1 MVEKMNEEVMDS
13 KELQVGDVVTGSVTK
28 VEEKQVL
35 VNVGYKT
42 DGVIPISELANVHIE
57 KASDVVELDQTLELK
72 IIKLEE
78 NDFVLSK
85 RAVDAEKAWVELQEK
100 FTSGHVFDVTVKD
113 IVNGG
118 LVVDLGVR
126 GFIPASLVEVHYV
139 EDFTDYKGKTL
150 AVKIVELDREKN
162 RVILSHKAVVELELD
177 SKKKEA
183 ISSLKEGDVVEGTVQ
198 RLTDFGAFVNVGG
211 VDGLVHISQISH
223 ERVEQP
229 SEVLEQGQKVKV
241 KVLSVDADTQRI
253 SLSIKAAQPGPWE
266 NIAGE
271 VKAGDIRE
279 GIVKRLVTFGAF
291 VEILPGVE
299 GLVHVSQIA
308 NRHVKNPNEVLEM
321 GQEVKVKVLE
331 VHVAEKRISLSI
343 KEALEENNVT
353 EDYSQYE
360 PNADSATFQLSDII
374 GEQLKKLKK

>member
-78 NDFVLSK
+78 DDFVLSK

-266 NIAGE
+266 NVAGE
-271 VKAGDIRE
+271 IKAGDIRE
-279 GIVKRLVTFGAF
+279 GVVKRLVTFGAF

>member
-78 NDFVLSK
+78 DDFVLSK

-139 EDFTDYKGKTL
+139 EDFSDYKGKTL

-183 ISSLKEGDVVEGTVQ
+183 ISSLKEGDIVEGTVQ

-266 NIAGE
+266 NVAGE
-271 VKAGDIRE
+271 IKAGDIRE
-279 GIVKRLVTFGAF
+279 GVVKRLVTFGAF

-353 EDYSQYE
+353 EDYSKYE